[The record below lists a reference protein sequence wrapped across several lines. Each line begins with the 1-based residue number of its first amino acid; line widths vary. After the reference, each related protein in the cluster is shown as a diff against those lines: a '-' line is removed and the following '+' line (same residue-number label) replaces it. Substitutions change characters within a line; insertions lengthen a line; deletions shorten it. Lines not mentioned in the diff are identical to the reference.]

1 MAVAGL
7 EFRDFVGY
15 TFVTW
20 IVVGIVMLLGLTFIP
35 F

>member
-1 MAVAGL
+1 
-7 EFRDFVGY
+7 VGY

-20 IVVGIVMLLGLTFIP
+20 IVVGIVMLLALTFIP